1 HLGGAYWALGDFSR
15 AAEVA
20 RRNVEAA
27 DGPSGTPSREVR
39 ILAQACLA
47 RTLGALGGFAE
58 GRRHGDE
65 ALRLATLEERG
76 ATPIVVRAFLSQ
88 LYLAQGDLEHAIQV
102 CDQGLALSRASGS
115 RLLLPTIVAGLGY
128 AAALQGRLTEG
139 CALLEEAV
147 SESRRMGAQHAV
159 HWAWLSEGCRLAG
172 RDAEAGQHVRQALD
186 LARQR
191 QARGEEALALHQLGV
206 VQAHADPPEVV
217 PAEASYQQ
225 ALALAE
231 ELGLR

>member
-1 HLGGAYWALGDFSR
+1 MGGGLWHAAYVSVDCIA
-15 AAEVA
+15 
-20 RRNVEAA
+20 
-27 DGPSGTPSREVR
+27 TKRER
-39 ILAQACLA
+39 LKHSAQC
-47 RTLGALGGFAE
+47 R
-58 GRRHGDE
+58 
-65 ALRLATLEERG
+65 
-76 ATPIVVRAFLSQ
+76 
-88 LYLAQGDLEHAIQV
+88 HAIQV

-128 AAALQGRLTEG
+128 AATLQGRLTEG

-172 RDAEAGQHVRQALD
+172 RDAEAWQHV
-186 LARQR
+186 R

-217 PAEASYQQ
+217 QAEASYQQ
-225 ALALAE
+225 ALDLAE
-231 ELGLR
+231 ELDLRPLQAHCHRGLGLLYATIGQQELARAELSTAINLYRTMEMAFWLPEAEAALAQVEGR